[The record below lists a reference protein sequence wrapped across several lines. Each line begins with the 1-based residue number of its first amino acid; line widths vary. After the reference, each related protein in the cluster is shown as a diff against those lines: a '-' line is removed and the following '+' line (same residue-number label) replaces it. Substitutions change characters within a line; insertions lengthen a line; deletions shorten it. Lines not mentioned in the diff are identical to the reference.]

1 MLGNNGF
8 DSAAV
13 TDRDD
18 QRIPHP
24 DEGRHAPPEAPPAGG
39 PFVCM
44 LVMQT
49 TIVPNNDYRPTPMR
63 NTAAVVVTQ

>member
-8 DSAAV
+8 DSASV

-18 QRIPHP
+18 QRTPQP
-24 DEGRHAPPEAPPAGG
+24 DEVDMHRQVAPPAGRPLMG
-39 PFVCM
+39 T

-49 TIVPNNDYRPTPMR
+49 TTVPNNDYR
-63 NTAAVVVTQ
+63 